1 MFVKLNGEAGLDETK
16 RSVDRGG
23 DVKLD
28 ELGRIFGDRRMATT
42 TEKGQVCS
50 GQFPWW
56 HLNVMGVAV
65 L

>member
-1 MFVKLNGEAGLDETK
+1 MFVKLNEEAGLDETK

-42 TEKGQVCS
+42 TEKGQV
-50 GQFPWW
+50 
-56 HLNVMGVAV
+56 
-65 L
+65 